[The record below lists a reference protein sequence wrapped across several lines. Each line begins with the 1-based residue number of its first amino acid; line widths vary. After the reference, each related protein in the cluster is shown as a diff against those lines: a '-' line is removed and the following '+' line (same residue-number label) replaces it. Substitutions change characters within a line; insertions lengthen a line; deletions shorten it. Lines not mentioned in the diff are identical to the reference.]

1 MLDIKYILLI
11 FAALNKSSMN
21 QKHTSQDVAQTIK
34 NLFKQSGKQL
44 NDFARDNGVTPTQLY
59 AVLSGDK
66 YINAA
71 WAIKFNME
79 VGVEIMYCMF
89 GDMPIMDSKH
99 EFDKLLF
106 AVTSY
111 KEAVEAEDKLRDE
124 FELNQE
130 SLSPAEKAACVRA
143 IAEARKNK
151 MKESAELAVLLKK
164 GWNEDGD
171 EEEPQT
177 INTPKP
183 MSELKLHEAIEM
195 VIKEAGRPL
204 TFTEIAKQINARNL
218 YSRQDRTPVPAS
230 QISARVKN
238 YPSWFTVNRDE
249 SPATVSIAK
258 Q

>member
-1 MLDIKYILLI
+1 MD
-11 FAALNKSSMN
+11 
-21 QKHTSQDVAQTIK
+21 QKHSSQEVAQTIK
-34 NLFKQSGKQL
+34 SLFKKSGIQL
-44 NDFARDNGVTPTQLY
+44 NDFARENNVTPTQLY
-59 AVLSGDK
+59 AVLGGDK

-71 WAIKFNME
+71 WAIKFNMSL
-79 VGVEIMYCMF
+79 GVEIMYCMY
-89 GDMPIMDSKH
+89 GDMPIMDTNF
-99 EFDKLLF
+99 EFDKLLS
-106 AVTSY
+106 AATSY
-111 KEAVEAEDKLRDE
+111 KEAVEAEDSLRDE

-130 SLSPAEKAACVRA
+130 TLSAAEKAAFIKA

-151 MKESAELAVLLKK
+151 MKESAELTILLKK

-218 YSRQDRTPVPAS
+218 YSRKDGAPVPAS

-249 SPATVSIAK
+249 TPATVSNAK

>member
-1 MLDIKYILLI
+1 MD
-11 FAALNKSSMN
+11 
-21 QKHTSQDVAQTIK
+21 QKHSSQEVAQTIK
-34 NLFKQSGKQL
+34 SLFKKSGIQL
-44 NDFARDNGVTPTQLY
+44 NDFARENNVTPTQLY
-59 AVLSGDK
+59 AVLGGDK

-71 WAIKFNME
+71 WAIKFNMSL
-79 VGVEIMYCMF
+79 GVEIMYCMY
-89 GDMPIMDSKH
+89 GDMPIMDTNF
-99 EFDKLLF
+99 EFDKLLS
-106 AVTSY
+106 AATSY
-111 KEAVEAEDKLRDE
+111 KEAVEAEDSLRDE

-130 SLSPAEKAACVRA
+130 TLSAAEKAAFIKA

-151 MKESAELAVLLKK
+151 MKESAELTILLKK
-164 GWNEDGD
+164 GWNEDRD

-218 YSRQDRTPVPAS
+218 YSRKDGAPVPAS
-230 QISARVKN
+230 QISARIKN
-238 YPSWFTVNRDE
+238 YPTWFTVNRDE
-249 SPATVSIAK
+249 SPASVSIAK

>member
-1 MLDIKYILLI
+1 MD
-11 FAALNKSSMN
+11 
-21 QKHTSQDVAQTIK
+21 QKHSSQEVAQTIK
-34 NLFKQSGKQL
+34 SLFKKSGIQL
-44 NDFARDNGVTPTQLY
+44 NDFARENNVTPTQLY
-59 AVLSGDK
+59 AVLGGDK

-71 WAIKFNME
+71 WAIKFNMSL
-79 VGVEIMYCMF
+79 GVEIMYCMY
-89 GDMPIMDSKH
+89 GDMPIMDTNF
-99 EFDKLLF
+99 EFDKLLS
-106 AVTSY
+106 AATSY
-111 KEAVEAEDKLRDE
+111 KEAVEAEDSLRDE

-130 SLSPAEKAACVRA
+130 TLSAAEKAAFIKA

-151 MKESAELAVLLKK
+151 LKESAELAVLLKK

-204 TFTEIAKQINARNL
+204 TFTEIAKQINARKL
-218 YSRQDRTPVPAS
+218 YSRKDGAPVPAS
-230 QISARVKN
+230 QISARIKN

-249 SPATVSIAK
+249 TPATVSIAK

>member
-1 MLDIKYILLI
+1 ME
-11 FAALNKSSMN
+11 
-21 QKHTSQDVAQTIK
+21 QKHSSQEVAQTIK
-34 NLFKQSGKQL
+34 NLFKQGGKQL
-44 NDFARDNGVTPTQLY
+44 NDFARENGVTPTQLY

-89 GDMPIMDSKH
+89 GDMPVMDSSH
-99 EFDKLLF
+99 EFVKLLS
-106 AVTSY
+106 AATSY

-124 FELNQE
+124 FDLNQE
-130 SLSPAEKAACVRA
+130 TLSPAEKAAYVRA

-151 MKESAELAVLLKK
+151 MKESAELAILLKK

-171 EEEPQT
+171 EEEKQT
-177 INTPKP
+177 INTLKP

-195 VIKEAGRPL
+195 VIKEAGKPL
-204 TFTEIAKQINARNL
+204 TFTEIAKQINARKL
-218 YSRQDRTPVPAS
+218 YSRKDGAPVPAS
-230 QISARVKN
+230 QISARIKN

>member
-1 MLDIKYILLI
+1 ME
-11 FAALNKSSMN
+11 
-21 QKHTSQDVAQTIK
+21 QKHSSQEVAQTIK
-34 NLFKQSGKQL
+34 NLFKQGGKQL
-44 NDFARDNGVTPTQLY
+44 NDFARENGVTPTQLY

-89 GDMPIMDSKH
+89 GDMPVMDSSH
-99 EFDKLLF
+99 EFVKLLS
-106 AVTSY
+106 AATSY

-124 FELNQE
+124 FDLNQE
-130 SLSPAEKAACVRA
+130 SLSSAEKAACVRA

-151 MKESAELAVLLKK
+151 LKESAELAVLLKK
-164 GWNEDGD
+164 GWNEDGED
-171 EEEPQT
+171 EDKQQ
-177 INTPKP
+177 INISTP
-183 MSELKLHEAIEM
+183 MSELKLHEAIEL
-195 VIKEAGRPL
+195 VIKDAGRPL

-218 YSRQDRTPVPAS
+218 YSRKDGAPVPAS
-230 QISARVKN
+230 QISARIKN
-238 YPSWFTVNRDE
+238 YPTWFTVNRDE

>member
-1 MLDIKYILLI
+1 ME
-11 FAALNKSSMN
+11 
-21 QKHTSQDVAQTIK
+21 QKHSSQEVAQTIK
-34 NLFKQSGKQL
+34 NLFKQGGKQL
-44 NDFARDNGVTPTQLY
+44 NDFARENGVTPTQLY

-79 VGVEIMYCMF
+79 VGVEIMYCMY
-89 GDMPIMDSKH
+89 GDLPIMDSKH
-99 EFDKLLF
+99 GFDKLLY
-106 AVTSY
+106 AATSY

-124 FELNQE
+124 FDLNQE
-130 SLSPAEKAACVRA
+130 TLSPAEKAAYVRA

-151 MKESAELAVLLKK
+151 MKESAELAILLKK
-164 GWNEDGD
+164 GWNKDAD
-171 EEEPQT
+171 EEAPQT

-195 VIKEAGRPL
+195 VIKEADRPL
-204 TFTEIAKQINARNL
+204 TFTEIARQINARNL
-218 YSRQDRTPVPAS
+218 YSRRDGAPVPAS
-230 QISARVKN
+230 QISARIKN

-258 Q
+258 

>member
-1 MLDIKYILLI
+1 MD
-11 FAALNKSSMN
+11 
-21 QKHTSQDVAQTIK
+21 QKHSSQEVAQTIK
-34 NLFKQSGKQL
+34 SLFKKSGIQL
-44 NDFARDNGVTPTQLY
+44 NDFARENNVTPTQLY
-59 AVLSGDK
+59 AVLGGDK

-71 WAIKFNME
+71 WAIKFNMSL
-79 VGVEIMYCMF
+79 GVEIMYCMY
-89 GDMPIMDSKH
+89 GDMPIMDTNF
-99 EFDKLLF
+99 EFDKLLS
-106 AVTSY
+106 AATSY
-111 KEAVEAEDKLRDE
+111 KEAVEAEDSLRDK

-130 SLSPAEKAACVRA
+130 TLSAAEKAAFIKA

-151 MKESAELAVLLKK
+151 LKESAELAVLLKK

-218 YSRQDRTPVPAS
+218 YSRKDGAPVPAS
-230 QISARVKN
+230 QISARIKN

>member
-1 MLDIKYILLI
+1 MD
-11 FAALNKSSMN
+11 
-21 QKHTSQDVAQTIK
+21 QKHSSQEVVQTIK
-34 NLFKQSGKQL
+34 SLFKKSGIQL
-44 NDFARDNGVTPTQLY
+44 NDFARENNVTPTQLY
-59 AVLSGDK
+59 AVLGGDK

-71 WAIKFNME
+71 WAIKFNMSL
-79 VGVEIMYCMF
+79 GVEIMYCMY
-89 GDMPIMDSKH
+89 GDMPIMDTNF

-151 MKESAELAVLLKK
+151 LKESAELAVLLKK
-164 GWNEDGD
+164 GWNEDGED
-171 EEEPQT
+171 EDKQQ
-177 INTPKP
+177 INISTP
-183 MSELKLHEAIEM
+183 MSELKLHEAIEL
-195 VIKEAGRPL
+195 VIKDAGRPL

-218 YSRQDRTPVPAS
+218 YSRKDGAPVPAS
-230 QISARVKN
+230 QISARIKN
-238 YPSWFTVNRDE
+238 YPTWFTVNRDE

>member
-1 MLDIKYILLI
+1 
-11 FAALNKSSMN
+11 MN
-21 QKHTSQDVAQTIK
+21 QKHTSQNVAQTIK
-34 NLFKQSGKQL
+34 SLFKKSGIQL
-44 NDFARDNGVTPTQLY
+44 NDFARENNVTPTQLY
-59 AVLSGDK
+59 AVLGGDK

-71 WAIKFNME
+71 WAIKFNMSL
-79 VGVEIMYCMF
+79 GVEIMYCMY
-89 GDMPIMDSKH
+89 GDMPIMDTNF
-99 EFDKLLF
+99 EFDKLLS
-106 AVTSY
+106 AATSY
-111 KEAVEAEDKLRDE
+111 KEAVEAEDSLRDE

-130 SLSPAEKAACVRA
+130 TLSAAEKAAFIKA

-151 MKESAELAVLLKK
+151 LKESAELAVLLKK
-164 GWNEDGD
+164 EWNEDGD

-218 YSRQDRTPVPAS
+218 YSRKDGAPVPAS
-230 QISARVKN
+230 QISARIKN

>member
-1 MLDIKYILLI
+1 
-11 FAALNKSSMN
+11 MN

-79 VGVEIMYCMF
+79 VDVDIMYCMF

-99 EFDKLLF
+99 EFDKLLS
-106 AVTSY
+106 AATSY
-111 KEAVEAEDKLRDE
+111 KEAVEAEDSLRDE

-130 SLSPAEKAACVRA
+130 TLSAAEKAAFIKA

-151 MKESAELAVLLKK
+151 LKESAELAVLLKK
-164 GWNEDGD
+164 GWNEDGED
-171 EEEPQT
+171 EDKQQ
-177 INTPKP
+177 INISTP
-183 MSELKLHEAIEM
+183 MSELKLHEAIEL
-195 VIKEAGRPL
+195 VIKDAGRPL
-204 TFTEIAKQINARNL
+204 TFTEIAKQVNARNL
-218 YSRQDRTPVPAS
+218 YSRKDGAPVPAS
-230 QISARVKN
+230 QISARIKN
-238 YPSWFTVNRDE
+238 YPTWFTVNRDE
-249 SPATVSIAK
+249 TPATVSIAK

>member
-1 MLDIKYILLI
+1 ME
-11 FAALNKSSMN
+11 
-21 QKHTSQDVAQTIK
+21 QKHSSQEVAQTIK
-34 NLFKQSGKQL
+34 NLFKQGGKQL
-44 NDFARDNGVTPTQLY
+44 NDFARENGVTPTQLY

-89 GDMPIMDSKH
+89 GDMPIMDSNH
-99 EFDKLLF
+99 EFVKLLS
-106 AVTSY
+106 AATSY

-130 SLSPAEKAACVRA
+130 SLSPAEKAAYVKA

-164 GWNEDGD
+164 GWSEDGD
-171 EEEPQT
+171 EEEQQT
-177 INTPKP
+177 TDNLKP

-195 VIKEAGRPL
+195 VIKEAGKPL
-204 TFTEIAKQINARNL
+204 TFTEIAKQINARKL
-218 YSRQDRTPVPAS
+218 YSRKDGAPVPAS
-230 QISARVKN
+230 QISARIKN

-258 Q
+258 

>member
-1 MLDIKYILLI
+1 MD
-11 FAALNKSSMN
+11 
-21 QKHTSQDVAQTIK
+21 QKHSSQEVAQTIK
-34 NLFKQSGKQL
+34 SLFKKSGIQL
-44 NDFARDNGVTPTQLY
+44 NDFARENNITPTQLY
-59 AVLSGDK
+59 AVLGGDK

-151 MKESAELAVLLKK
+151 MKESAELTILLKK
-164 GWNEDGD
+164 GWNEDGED
-171 EEEPQT
+171 EDKQQ
-177 INTPKP
+177 INISTP
-183 MSELKLHEAIEM
+183 MSELKLHEAIEL
-195 VIKEAGRPL
+195 VIKDAGRPL

-218 YSRQDRTPVPAS
+218 YSRKDGAPVPAS

>member
-1 MLDIKYILLI
+1 
-11 FAALNKSSMN
+11 MN

-111 KEAVEAEDKLRDE
+111 
-124 FELNQE
+124 
-130 SLSPAEKAACVRA
+130 KAACVRA

-249 SPATVSIAK
+249 TPATVSIAK

>member
-1 MLDIKYILLI
+1 MD
-11 FAALNKSSMN
+11 
-21 QKHTSQDVAQTIK
+21 QKHSSKQVAQTIK

-44 NDFARDNGVTPTQLY
+44 NDFARENNVTPTQLY

-99 EFDKLLF
+99 EFDKLLS
-106 AVTSY
+106 AATSY

-130 SLSPAEKAACVRA
+130 SLSPAEKAAYVRA

-151 MKESAELAVLLKK
+151 IKESAELAVLLKK

-171 EEEPQT
+171 EEEQQAT
-177 INTPKP
+177 NIPKP
-183 MSELKLHEAIEM
+183 MSELKLHEAIEL

-204 TFTEIAKQINARNL
+204 TFTEIAKQINARKL
-218 YSRQDRTPVPAS
+218 YSRKTDDAPVPAS
-230 QISARVKN
+230 QISARIKN
-238 YPSWFTVNRDE
+238 YQSWFTVNRDE
-249 SPATVSIAK
+249 TPATVSVAHK
-258 Q
+258 E

>member
-1 MLDIKYILLI
+1 MD
-11 FAALNKSSMN
+11 
-21 QKHTSQDVAQTIK
+21 QKHSSQEVAQTIK
-34 NLFKQSGKQL
+34 SLFKKSGIQL
-44 NDFARDNGVTPTQLY
+44 NDFARENNVTPTQLY
-59 AVLSGDK
+59 AVLGGDK

-71 WAIKFNME
+71 WAIKFNMSL
-79 VGVEIMYCMF
+79 GVEIMYCMY
-89 GDMPIMDSKH
+89 GDMPIMDTNF
-99 EFDKLLF
+99 EFDKLLS
-106 AVTSY
+106 AATSY
-111 KEAVEAEDKLRDE
+111 KEAVEAEDSLRDD

-130 SLSPAEKAACVRA
+130 TLSAAEKAAFIKA

-151 MKESAELAVLLKK
+151 LKESAELAVLLKK

-218 YSRQDRTPVPAS
+218 YSRKDGAPVPAS
-230 QISARVKN
+230 QISARIKN

-249 SPATVSIAK
+249 SPATVLIAK
-258 Q
+258 

>member
-1 MLDIKYILLI
+1 ME
-11 FAALNKSSMN
+11 
-21 QKHTSQDVAQTIK
+21 QKHSSQEVAQTIK
-34 NLFKQSGKQL
+34 NLFKQGGKQL
-44 NDFARDNGVTPTQLY
+44 NDFARENGVTPTQLY

-89 GDMPIMDSKH
+89 GDMPIMDSNH
-99 EFDKLLF
+99 EFVKLLS
-106 AVTSY
+106 AATSY

-130 SLSPAEKAACVRA
+130 SLSPAEKAAYVKA

-151 MKESAELAVLLKK
+151 MKESAELTVLLKK
-164 GWNEDGD
+164 GWSEDGD
-171 EEEPQT
+171 EEEQQT
-177 INTPKP
+177 TDNLKP

-195 VIKEAGRPL
+195 VIKEAGKPL
-204 TFTEIAKQINARNL
+204 TFTEIAKQINARKL
-218 YSRQDRTPVPAS
+218 YSRKDGAPVPAS
-230 QISARVKN
+230 QISARIKN

-258 Q
+258 